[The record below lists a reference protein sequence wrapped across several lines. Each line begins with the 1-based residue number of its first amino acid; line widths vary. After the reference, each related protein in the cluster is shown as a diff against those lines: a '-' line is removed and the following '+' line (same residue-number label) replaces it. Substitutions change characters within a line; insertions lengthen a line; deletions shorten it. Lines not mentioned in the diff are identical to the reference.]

1 MKLRCPIRPLVEPLM
16 ISLFSS
22 FAPPPVPAVHVSFSF
37 SRLSSNSRAMLSC
50 GMGLPLRDEP
60 VQLGCVRRREQ
71 LLPERLLAEHLRELG
86 KNLKVHVC
94 RAVRHEQHEDDAH
107 VLSVR
112 GVEGYG
118 LARAHYGADGFLEA
132 FDAPVRNR

>member
-1 MKLRCPIRPLVEPLM
+1 MKLRCPIRPFVEPLM
-16 ISLFSS
+16 VSLFSS
-22 FAPPPVPAVHVSFSF
+22 LAPPPVPAVHVSLSF
-37 SRLSSNSRAMLSC
+37 SRLSSNSRAMLGS
-50 GMGLPLRDEP
+50 GMVLPLRDEP

-94 RAVRHEQHEDDAH
+94 RAVRHEQHENDAH

-112 GVEGYG
+112 RVERYG
-118 LARAHYGADGFLEA
+118 LACAHYGANGLLEA
-132 FDAPVRNR
+132 FDAAVR